1 MGTSCF
7 EIKDRKKKKEG
18 IEENGDGGPSIS
30 LTPMEILDK
39 KIEDLQLEI
48 GNLQTKSKAL
58 NEESKTK
65 LISGDKE
72 GAKRILKE
80 KKKIDDQLQ
89 KKEDQLLILEEQKM
103 NLEHIESMKDVMNAI
118 RYANAAIKEAMKGIS
133 VEDIENMLEDLNEIK
148 ENQENINDFFTG
160 YAEVN
165 EYEFDDKCDDFFKK
179 LAEEIGDD
187 MPINDFN
194 DFKSL
199 KLEQKQLIKHLDN
212 LTNEFIKTINP
223 ELAKEKTEREKEKKV
238 IIDNFIKGNNQNK
251 KNEILEDMCKMGCI
265 MKKEIIEKK
274 KYNSKKLISIE
285 NALSDKKNKQIFCL
299 GVLAQNLE
307 NMGIVTAIEK
317 KSNNDEYSQNA
328 SNTILQ
334 FITNG
339 LISKNK
345 YNFHFDFGEQRNN
358 ELLTNKVEQKNFND
372 KLRKKLSIEYN
383 IPENQIILTNPQKGS
398 YEIQVIFETDEF
410 NHTDILDM
418 DKFRARCKND
428 NNFKELCQLK
438 QIHKSLI
445 MEGCMLSQNM
455 LDSEGNRESGWEI
468 GGKRGGYPYTPPQ
481 GWKGFGLK
489 VKGKYDGGNDD
500 WIACNGISNEWAV
513 AYHGTGTG
521 LGMTLEQATHN
532 IVVGGFKPGGGQL
545 YQYDDDANHP
555 GQKVGKGVYCSPNP
569 KVMDSYAKK
578 TKNNGKTYQ
587 MGFMMRVKPDKI
599 RYSNSKKDYWVLD
612 GTTEQIRPYRILIKE
627 AQ

>member
-18 IEENGDGGPSIS
+18 IEEKGDGGPSIS
-30 LTPMEILDK
+30 LTPMDILDK

-89 KKEDQLLILEEQKM
+89 KKENQLLILEEQKM

-118 RYANAAIKEAMKGIS
+118 RYANAEIKEAMKGIS
-133 VEDIENMLEDLNEIK
+133 VEDIENMLENLNEIK
-148 ENQENINDFFTG
+148 ENQEIIIDFFNG

-165 EYEFDDKCDDFFKK
+165 NLEFDDKCDDFFKK
-179 LAEEIGDD
+179 LDEEIGDD

-199 KLEQKQLIKHLDN
+199 KLEQKQLIKPLDN

-223 ELAKEKTEREKEKKV
+223 ELAKEKTEREKEKKI
-238 IIDNFIKGNNQNK
+238 IIDNFIKCNNQNK

-265 MKKEIIEKK
+265 MKKEITEKK

-307 NMGIVTAIEK
+307 NMGIITAIEK

-358 ELLTNKVEQKNFND
+358 ELLTNKVEQKKFND

-500 WIACNGISNEWAV
+500 WIACNGNSNEWAV

-532 IVVGGFKPGGGQL
+532 IVVGGFKPGGGQF

-569 KVMDSYAKK
+569 NVMDSYAEK
-578 TKNNGKTYQ
+578 TKNNGKTYK

-599 RYSNSKKDYWVLD
+599 RYSNSMKDYWVLD

-627 AQ
+627 VQ

>member
-7 EIKDRKKKKEG
+7 ETKDRKKKREG

-48 GNLQTKSKAL
+48 GNLQTTSKSL
-58 NEESKTK
+58 NEEAKAN

-89 KKEDQLLILEEQKM
+89 IKEDQLLILEEQKM

-118 RYANAAIKEAMKGIS
+118 RCANAVIKEAMKGIS

-148 ENQENINDFFTG
+148 ENQEIINDFFTG

-165 EYEFDDKCDDFFKK
+165 DLEFDDKCDDFFKK

-199 KLEQKQLIKHLDN
+199 KLEQKQLIKPLDN
-212 LTNEFIKTINP
+212 LTNEFLKTINP

-299 GVLAQNLE
+299 GVLAQSLE
-307 NMGIVTAIEK
+307 NIGIETAIEK
-317 KSNNDEYSQNA
+317 NPINDEDSQNA

-358 ELLTNKVEQKNFND
+358 ELLTNKVEQKKFND
-372 KLRKKLSIEYN
+372 KLRQKLSIEYN

-418 DKFRARCKND
+418 DKFRARYKND

-468 GGKRGGYPYTPPQ
+468 GGKRGGYPYT
-481 GWKGFGLK
+481 
-489 VKGKYDGGNDD
+489 
-500 WIACNGISNEWAV
+500 
-513 AYHGTGTG
+513 
-521 LGMTLEQATHN
+521 
-532 IVVGGFKPGGGQL
+532 
-545 YQYDDDANHP
+545 
-555 GQKVGKGVYCSPNP
+555 
-569 KVMDSYAKK
+569 
-578 TKNNGKTYQ
+578 
-587 MGFMMRVKPDKI
+587 
-599 RYSNSKKDYWVLD
+599 YSSSRM
-612 GTTEQIRPYRILIKE
+612 ERIWT
-627 AQ
+627 

>member
-1 MGTSCF
+1 MGVSCF
-7 EIKDRKKKKEG
+7 EIKDRKKKKGG
-18 IEENGDGGPSIS
+18 IEEKGDGGPSIS

-58 NEESKTK
+58 NEEAKTK

-103 NLEHIESMKDVMNAI
+103 NLEHFESIKDVMNAI

-148 ENQENINDFFTG
+148 ENQEIINDFFTG

-165 EYEFDDKCDDFFKK
+165 DLEFDDKCDDFFKK

-199 KLEQKQLIKHLDN
+199 KLEQKQLIKPLDN

-223 ELAKEKTEREKEKKV
+223 ELTKEKTEREKEKKI

-358 ELLTNKVEQKNFND
+358 ELLTNKVEQKKFND

-500 WIACNGISNEWAV
+500 WIACNGNSNEWAV

-532 IVVGGFKPGGGQL
+532 IVVGGFKPGGRQA

-555 GQKVGKGVYCSPNP
+555 GQKIGKGVYCSPNP
-569 KVMDSYAKK
+569 NVMDKYAKK
-578 TKNNGKTYQ
+578 TKNNGKTYK

-627 AQ
+627 DQ

>member
-1 MGTSCF
+1 MGASCS
-7 EIKDRKKKKEG
+7 EIKDRKKKKGG
-18 IEENGDGGPSIS
+18 IEEKGDGGPSIS

-48 GNLQTKSKAL
+48 GNLQTTSKSL
-58 NEESKTK
+58 NEEAKAN

-89 KKEDQLLILEEQKM
+89 KKEDQLILEEQKM
-103 NLEHIESMKDVMNAI
+103 NLDHINSMFYVMDAI
-118 RYANAAIKEAMKGIS
+118 RYANAVIKESMKGIS
-133 VEDIENMLEDLNEIK
+133 VEDIENMLEDLNQIK
-148 ENQENINDFFTG
+148 ENQEIINDFFTG

-165 EYEFDDKCDDFFKK
+165 DLEFDDKCDDFFKK
-179 LAEEIGDD
+179 LAEEIGND
-187 MPINDFN
+187 MPINNFN

-199 KLEQKQLIKHLDN
+199 KLEQKQLIKPLDN

-223 ELAKEKTEREKEKKV
+223 ELAKEKTEREKEKKI

-274 KYNSKKLISIE
+274 KNNSKKLISIE

-358 ELLTNKVEQKNFND
+358 ELLTNKVEQKKFND

-500 WIACNGISNEWAV
+500 WIACNGNSNEWAV

-532 IVVGGFKPGGGQL
+532 IVVGGFKPGGRQA

-569 KVMDSYAKK
+569 NVMDKYAKK
-578 TKNNGKTYQ
+578 TKNNGKTYK

>member
-7 EIKDRKKKKEG
+7 ETKDRKKKREG

-48 GNLQTKSKAL
+48 GNLQTTSKSL
-58 NEESKTK
+58 NEEAKAN

-148 ENQENINDFFTG
+148 ENQEIINDFFTG

-199 KLEQKQLIKHLDN
+199 KLEQKQLIKPLDN

-223 ELAKEKTEREKEKKV
+223 ELAKEKTEREKEKKI

-317 KSNNDEYSQNA
+317 KSNNDEYSQKA

-358 ELLTNKVEQKNFND
+358 ELLTNKVEQKKFND

-418 DKFRARCKND
+418 DKFRARYKND

-489 VKGKYDGGNDD
+489 AKGKYDGGNDD
-500 WIACNGISNEWAV
+500 WIACNGNSNEWAV

-532 IVVGGFKPGGGQL
+532 IVVGGFKPGGRQA

-578 TKNNGKTYQ
+578 TKNNGKTYK

-599 RYSNSKKDYWVLD
+599 RYSNSMKDYWVLD

-627 AQ
+627 DQ

>member
-1 MGTSCF
+1 MGVSCF
-7 EIKDRKKKKEG
+7 EIKDRKKKKGG
-18 IEENGDGGPSIS
+18 IEEKGDGGPSIS

-48 GNLQTKSKAL
+48 GNLQTTSKSL
-58 NEESKTK
+58 NEEAKAN

-118 RYANAAIKEAMKGIS
+118 RCANAVIKEAMKGIC
-133 VEDIENMLEDLNEIK
+133 VEDIENMLEDLNQIK
-148 ENQENINDFFTG
+148 ENQEIINDFFTG

-165 EYEFDDKCDDFFKK
+165 DLEFDDKCDDFFKK

-199 KLEQKQLIKHLDN
+199 KLEQKQLIKPLDN

-223 ELAKEKTEREKEKKV
+223 ELTKEKTEREKEKKI

-358 ELLTNKVEQKNFND
+358 ELLTNKVEQKKFND

-383 IPENQIILTNPQKGS
+383 IPENKIILTNPQKGS

-500 WIACNGISNEWAV
+500 WIACNGNSNEWAV

-532 IVVGGFKPGGGQL
+532 IVVGGFKPGGRQA

-555 GQKVGKGVYCSPNP
+555 GQKIGKGVYCSPNP
-569 KVMDSYAKK
+569 NVMDKYAKK
-578 TKNNGKTYQ
+578 TKNNGKTYK

-627 AQ
+627 DQ

>member
-7 EIKDRKKKKEG
+7 EIKDRKKKKGG
-18 IEENGDGGPSIS
+18 IEEKGDGGPSIS

-58 NEESKTK
+58 NEEVKTK

-72 GAKRILKE
+72 GVKRILKK

-89 KKEDQLLILEEQKM
+89 KKEDQLILEEQKM

-118 RYANAAIKEAMKGIS
+118 RKANAVIKEAMKGIS

-148 ENQENINDFFTG
+148 ENQEIINDFFTG

-165 EYEFDDKCDDFFKK
+165 EYEFDDKSYDFFKK

-199 KLEQKQLIKHLDN
+199 KLEQKQLIKPLDN

-358 ELLTNKVEQKNFND
+358 ELLTNKVEQKKFND

-500 WIACNGISNEWAV
+500 WIACNGNSNEWAV

-532 IVVGGFKPGGGQL
+532 IVVGGFKPGGRQA

-555 GQKVGKGVYCSPNP
+555 GQKIGKGVYCSPNP
-569 KVMDSYAKK
+569 NVMDKYAKK
-578 TKNNGKTYQ
+578 TKNNGKTYK

-599 RYSNSKKDYWVLD
+599 RYSNSMKDYWVLD

>member
-7 EIKDRKKKKEG
+7 EIKDRKKKKGG
-18 IEENGDGGPSIS
+18 IEEKGDGGPSIS

-48 GNLQTKSKAL
+48 GNLQTKSEAL
-58 NEESKTK
+58 FEEAKTK
-65 LISGDKE
+65 LKSGDKE
-72 GAKRILKE
+72 EVKRILKK

-89 KKEDQLLILEEQKM
+89 KKEDQLILEEQKM

-118 RYANAAIKEAMKGIS
+118 RCANAVIKEAMKGIC
-133 VEDIENMLEDLNEIK
+133 VEDIENMLEDLNQIK
-148 ENQENINDFFTG
+148 ENQEIINDFFTG

-165 EYEFDDKCDDFFKK
+165 DLEFDDKCDDFFKK
-179 LAEEIGDD
+179 LAEEIGND
-187 MPINDFN
+187 MPINNFN

-199 KLEQKQLIKHLDN
+199 KLEQKQLIKPLDN

-223 ELAKEKTEREKEKKV
+223 ELTKEKTEREKEKKI

-274 KYNSKKLISIE
+274 KNNSKKLISIE

-317 KSNNDEYSQNA
+317 KSSNDEYSQNA

-358 ELLTNKVEQKNFND
+358 ELLTNKVEQKKFND

-500 WIACNGISNEWAV
+500 WIACNGNSNEWAV

-532 IVVGGFKPGGGQL
+532 IVVGGFKPGGRQA

-569 KVMDSYAKK
+569 NVMDKYAKK
-578 TKNNGKTYQ
+578 TKNNGKTYK

-627 AQ
+627 DQ

>member
-1 MGTSCF
+1 MGASCS
-7 EIKDRKKKKEG
+7 EIKDRKKKKGG
-18 IEENGDGGPSIS
+18 IEEKGDGGPSIS

-48 GNLQTKSKAL
+48 GNLQTTSKSL
-58 NEESKTK
+58 NEEAKAN

-89 KKEDQLLILEEQKM
+89 KKEDQLILEEQKM
-103 NLEHIESMKDVMNAI
+103 NLDHINSMFYVMDAI
-118 RYANAAIKEAMKGIS
+118 RYANAVIKESMKGIS
-133 VEDIENMLEDLNEIK
+133 VEDIENMLENLNEIK
-148 ENQENINDFFTG
+148 ENQEISNDFFNG

-165 EYEFDDKCDDFFKK
+165 DLEFDDKCDDFFKK

-187 MPINDFN
+187 MPINYFN

-199 KLEQKQLIKHLDN
+199 KLEQKQLIKPLDN

-223 ELAKEKTEREKEKKV
+223 ELAKEKTEREKEKKI

-274 KYNSKKLISIE
+274 KNNSKKLISIE

-358 ELLTNKVEQKNFND
+358 ELLTNKVEQKKFND

-500 WIACNGISNEWAV
+500 WIACNGNSNEWAV

-532 IVVGGFKPGGGQL
+532 IVVGGFKPGGRQA

-569 KVMDSYAKK
+569 GVMNSYAQ
-578 TKNNGKTYQ
+578 TAKNNGKTYK

-627 AQ
+627 DQ

>member
-1 MGTSCF
+1 MGASCF
-7 EIKDRKKKKEG
+7 EIKDRKKKKGG
-18 IEENGDGGPSIS
+18 IEEKGDGGPSIS

-58 NEESKTK
+58 NEEVKTK

-118 RYANAAIKEAMKGIS
+118 RYANAAIKEAMKGIC
-133 VEDIENMLEDLNEIK
+133 VEDIENMLEDLNQIK
-148 ENQENINDFFTG
+148 ENQEIINDFFTG

-165 EYEFDDKCDDFFKK
+165 DLEFDDKCDDFFKK

-199 KLEQKQLIKHLDN
+199 KLEQKQLIKPLDN

-223 ELAKEKTEREKEKKV
+223 ELAKEKTEREKEKKI

-274 KYNSKKLISIE
+274 KNNSKKLISIE

-317 KSNNDEYSQNA
+317 KSSNDEYSQNA

-358 ELLTNKVEQKNFND
+358 ELLTNKVEQKKFND

-489 VKGKYDGGNDD
+489 AKGKYDGGNDD
-500 WIACNGISNEWAV
+500 WIACNGNSNEWAV

-532 IVVGGFKPGGGQL
+532 IVVGGFKPGGRQA

-569 KVMDSYAKK
+569 NVMDSYAKK
-578 TKNNGKTYQ
+578 TKNNGKTYK